1 MSRRKLLASTLVLT
15 AAVAGTTAPALA
27 GATRMV
33 SVRDNVFRPS
43 SLTARAGDTVVWR
56 WAGRAPHN
64 VRVSSGPQRF
74 GSRIQ
79 TRGSYRRTVRRR
91 GTYRIVCTIHPGM
104 RMTLRVR

>member
-1 MSRRKLLASTLVLT
+1 MRTKLLVSLALAGLF
-15 AAVAGTTAPALA
+15 AGTTAPALA
-27 GATRMV
+27 GATRTV
-33 SVRDNVFRPS
+33 SVRDNVFRPW
-43 SLTARAGDTVVWR
+43 SLSARAGDTVVWR

-64 VRVSSGPQRF
+64 VRVQSGPQRF
-74 GSRIQ
+74 GSQIQ